1 MILTGPVGRYQNYL
15 SILKKCEQSFFQ
27 RQRKF
32 WFVLKKET
40 FLQSQ
45 LFKANHGISLFFIF
59 IGRLRSIWLE
69 GRYFCN
75 DYTQVFLMNLVF
87 FISLINKFCEAEYY
101 VTNKRKSQKPKPGL
115 HLHVL
120 GPSSQVPPSEL
131 QFEQAPTY
139 FVHFPLGPQPGTHSH
154 SYGLLEQCPFSQGTP
169 HPLMV
174 SQWLP
179 SIHKRQITKSNQKSK
194 KRGGWKRKKKRI

>member
-1 MILTGPVGRYQNYL
+1 MWAKLFSKTKEILICT
-15 SILKKCEQSFFQ
+15 KKGNISSVAAF
-27 RQRKF
+27 
-32 WFVLKKET
+32 
-40 FLQSQ
+40 QSQ
-45 LFKANHGISLFFIF
+45 PRNFFIF
-59 IGRLRSIWLE
+59 YFHRPFKVNLIGGSLLLQWL
-69 GRYFCN
+69 
-75 DYTQVFLMNLVF
+75 YTSFLDDSRF
-87 FISLINKFCEAEYY
+87 FISLINKSCEAEYY